1 MAVVRESSW
10 YQEMLQE
17 GEARG
22 EARGSKQEAIAI
34 LLKQLTR
41 HLGIDAA
48 SWRQRLE
55 SLTIEQL
62 ETLAEDL
69 FDFSSE
75 ADLVVW
81 MSHYEQ
87 WFNDRHRA
95 DAQP

>member
-1 MAVVRESSW
+1 MAVLRESPW
-10 YQEMLQE
+10 YQEILQE
-17 GEARG
+17 G

-55 SLTIEQL
+55 SLSVEQL

-75 ADLVVW
+75 GDLEHW
-81 MSHYEQ
+81 M
-87 WFNDRHRA
+87 
-95 DAQP
+95 AQHQDV